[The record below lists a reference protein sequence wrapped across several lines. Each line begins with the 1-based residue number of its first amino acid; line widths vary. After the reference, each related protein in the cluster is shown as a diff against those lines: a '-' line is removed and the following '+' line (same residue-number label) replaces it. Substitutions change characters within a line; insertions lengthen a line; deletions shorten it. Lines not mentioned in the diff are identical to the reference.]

1 MHLKNEP
8 VVARPPSAV
17 SRLQKGFRPNK
28 VMAVAGT
35 GILAALVIGLG
46 VSLGQEQQ
54 QTGGIY
60 ATRNI
65 ASREEGE

>member
-1 MHLKNEP
+1 VHLKNEP

-17 SRLQKGFRPNK
+17 YRFQQGFRRNR

-46 VSLGQEQQ
+46 VSFRMYLKERGA
-54 QTGGIY
+54 Y
-60 ATRNI
+60 
-65 ASREEGE
+65 

>member
-8 VVARPPSAV
+8 VVAWPPSAV
-17 SRLQKGFRPNK
+17 YRFQKGFRRNK

-46 VSLGQEQQ
+46 VFSWMHLKDRRA
-54 QTGGIY
+54 Y
-60 ATRNI
+60 
-65 ASREEGE
+65 